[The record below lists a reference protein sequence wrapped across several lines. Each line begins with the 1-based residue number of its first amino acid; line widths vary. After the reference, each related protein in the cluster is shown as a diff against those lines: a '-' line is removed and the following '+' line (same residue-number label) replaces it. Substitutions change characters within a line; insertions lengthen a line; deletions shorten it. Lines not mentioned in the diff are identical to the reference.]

1 MIKIPAETQYV
12 IDSLLKKGYD
22 AFIVGGCVRDSL
34 MGRTPDDFDV
44 TTSAKPEEVQKLFE
58 KTIPTGIKHG
68 TVTVLVDKT
77 PIEVT
82 TFRTESGYSDSRHP
96 ESVSFV
102 SDIKEDLSRRDFTV
116 NAMAYNSLK
125 GIIDFFGGYEDINH
139 KILRAVG
146 NPEKRFE
153 EDALRILRL
162 FRFAST
168 LNFTCEENTQNAALK
183 CADGLEKI
191 SRERIF
197 TELYKAANG
206 KNFEAIKP
214 LIKSGS
220 LAFLKI
226 KNLPDFE
233 KIRKASSQKLAFFM
247 FLHFSSTDLD
257 ETLSILK
264 TSNNLKNYCKA
275 LSRMLMGDIPKTKPD
290 LKRILCE
297 YSADDIK
304 DYLTLKSILEKCDTS
319 SIISLLNDI
328 IENGEPYLISHL
340 DISGEDLQG
349 LGFNGKQI
357 GEILKNLQSD
367 IILNPNLN
375 KKELLLEKLNKF
387 SS

>member
-12 IDSLLKKGYD
+12 IDSLLKNGYD

-68 TVTVLVDKT
+68 TVTVMVDKT

-102 SDIKEDLSRRDFTV
+102 ADIKEDLSRRDFTV
-116 NAMAYNSLK
+116 NAMAYNPLK
-125 GIIDFFGGYEDINH
+125 GIIDFFDGYEDINR

-146 NPEKRFE
+146 DPEKRFS

-168 LNFTCEENTQNAALK
+168 LDFTCEENTIEAALK
-183 CADGLEKI
+183 CAVGLEKI
-191 SRERIF
+191 SSERIF

-206 KNFEAIKP
+206 KNFKAIKP

-247 FLHFSSTDLD
+247 FLYFSSTDIS
-257 ETLSILK
+257 ETLNMLK
-264 TSNNLKNYCKA
+264 VSNSLKDYCKA
-275 LSRMLMGDIPKTKPD
+275 LNCMLMGDTPKTKPD
-290 LKRILCE
+290 LKRLLCE
-297 YSADDIK
+297 NSADDIK
-304 DYLTLKSILEKCDTS
+304 DYLTLKSILEECDTS
-319 SIISLLNDI
+319 PIISLLNDI
-328 IENGEPYLISHL
+328 IENDEPYLISHL

-349 LGFNGKQI
+349 LGFKGKQI
-357 GEILKNLQSD
+357 GKILKNLQSD